1 LQVIV
6 VNCAKS
12 WLDPAVWADAL
23 SQGLRTRFRLEAL
36 NDQNSNQ
43 DYRRRKQKQKSDH
56 GSDSENDAKLDQRQ
70 ILAIMTRQTKS
81 PENLQQ
87 NARTFDGEYTMT
99 DDLER
104 QVRQALRRRKRFP
117 VVLISVVLLAVIA
130 AAGAYIWFNYHD
142 LIREFSVAAHPGATP
157 VVDGGE
163 ETVTLRNFQ
172 SLERQT
178 HDSLES
184 TAQDIA
190 AQKAEL
196 KRLSDQI
203 AALSA
208 RIDAMQSAPQPTGSL
223 EPRPGSQE
231 PATSP
236 RASVVGT
243 RKKLPAP
250 KTSGPLSVGGAP
262 LPLAPPANQ

>member
-1 LQVIV
+1 
-6 VNCAKS
+6 
-12 WLDPAVWADAL
+12 
-23 SQGLRTRFRLEAL
+23 
-36 NDQNSNQ
+36 
-43 DYRRRKQKQKSDH
+43 
-56 GSDSENDAKLDQRQ
+56 
-70 ILAIMTRQTKS
+70 
-81 PENLQQ
+81 
-87 NARTFDGEYTMT
+87 MT
-99 DDLER
+99 DDLDR

-117 VVLISVVLLAVIA
+117 VVPISVVLLALIA
-130 AAGAYIWFNYHD
+130 AAGAYFWFNYHS
-142 LIREFSVAAHPGATP
+142 LIREFPVTATP

-172 SLERQT
+172 SLERQI

-208 RIDAMQSAPQPTGSL
+208 KTDAMQSAPQPTGSL
-223 EPRPGSQE
+223 EPPPGSQE
-231 PATSP
+231 PAASP

-243 RKKLPAP
+243 RKKLSAP

-262 LPLAPPANQ
+262 LPLAPRADQ

>member
-1 LQVIV
+1 
-6 VNCAKS
+6 
-12 WLDPAVWADAL
+12 
-23 SQGLRTRFRLEAL
+23 
-36 NDQNSNQ
+36 
-43 DYRRRKQKQKSDH
+43 
-56 GSDSENDAKLDQRQ
+56 
-70 ILAIMTRQTKS
+70 
-81 PENLQQ
+81 
-87 NARTFDGEYTMT
+87 
-99 DDLER
+99 
-104 QVRQALRRRKRFP
+104 
-117 VVLISVVLLAVIA
+117 LLAVIA
-130 AAGAYIWFNYHD
+130 AAGAYIWFNYHG

-163 ETVTLRNFQ
+163 EIVTLRNFQ

-184 TAQDIA
+184 TAQDSA

-208 RIDAMQSAPQPTGSL
+208 RIDAKRAAAYRFARTAA
-223 EPRPGSQE
+223 RIQE

-243 RKKLPAP
+243 RKKLPVP
-250 KTSGPLSVGGAP
+250 KTSDPLSVGGAP
-262 LPLAPPANQ
+262 LPLAPPADQ